1 MLILITGGAGS
12 GKSEHAERLVC
23 AAAPDT
29 RLYLATMESSGAAAQ
44 ARIARHRALRQGK
57 GFVTVER
64 AVNLCGLSLP
74 THYQGVLLE
83 DLGNLTANEL
93 FSSAGTGRSSIGT
106 NADVTTAETDT
117 NTTATEAS
125 TNATEAVCAAI
136 LSGIRHLRTQ
146 CDTLVIVTNEVF
158 SDGLHYDPATIRYI
172 QTLGRLNRALC
183 ACANVVYESVCG
195 ILIPHESNPK
205 GGVS

>member
-12 GKSEHAERLVC
+12 GKSEHAERLIC

-29 RLYLATMESSGAAAQ
+29 RLYLATMEPSGAAAQ
-44 ARIARHRALRQGK
+44 TRIARHRALRQGK

-64 AVNLCGLSLP
+64 AVNLCGLSLS
-74 THYQGVLLE
+74 TRYQGVLLE

-93 FSSAGTGRSSIGT
+93 FSPAGAGRSPIGT
-106 NADVTTAETDT
+106 DAT
-117 NTTATEAS
+117 NTT
-125 TNATEAVCAAI
+125 EAVFAAI

-158 SDGLHYDPATIRYI
+158 SDGLPYDPDTIQYI

-183 ACANVVYESVCG
+183 ACANAVYESVCG
-195 ILIPHESNPK
+195 ILVTHRFNPK
-205 GGVS
+205 GGLS